1 MVEGISSKKLFLVDP
16 SPRILDEGINL
27 ILQSPRTSVVSMVG
41 RKSTGKSTLMNSLL
55 TQPVFYVNPNAIIA
69 KTENTTIGIDIFK
82 LENQIYLDCEG
93 ALNQGEDINKTL
105 KMAAFVS
112 CFSDTILVLVEL
124 EEHTNGTNI
133 YDKFIMPLFFNNLMK
148 HEARSEDRQEILKK
162 NFVVVV
168 RGLSGEE
175 LDSPEIDE
183 IREEIKQRLDKEW
196 DEAKRRLNELDEE
209 RERTS
214 LDDNYNVRVEFVEFN
229 SNKRIYERTEGI
241 AKIIESD
248 PKSTVRQRLEES
260 KTYAETNILGDID
273 AAKVKLNE
281 KKQEF
286 RVQLKDIDLLDSE
299 LEDRIERIYE
309 DGIKSLF
316 CGVLYRP
323 FERIKDNFISKAI
336 KFRLEYMRIDIEY
349 YRFKLELCKLLGTW
363 FEKFK
368 GGIVDGKKQEF
379 ERKMNNELNTLK
391 FLDGS
396 QQELIDMIRQRIKSK
411 MNNFSDVFTSELSS
425 QRIKDVGWYAFDIA
439 TLALPGFGAVTKT
452 IPGLVKGLALT
463 GRRAWKIGRVFIG
476 IGIHSI
482 SSILNSGSLHLSSE
496 RQVEEL
502 ENELEAL
509 LGEIDGAKES
519 KAVYEIDKRLKG
531 SLSPFDLE
539 NFLVPQERNQ

>member
-16 SPRILDEGINL
+16 NPRILDEGKNL
-27 ILQSPRTSVVSMVG
+27 ILQSPQTSVVSMVG

-55 TQPVFYVNPNAIIA
+55 NQLVFYVNPNPIKA
-69 KTENTTIGIDIFK
+69 KIESTTIGIDIFK

-93 ALNQGEDINKTL
+93 AFDRDGDMDKTL
-105 KMAAFVS
+105 KMAGFVS
-112 CFSDTILVLVEL
+112 CFSDTILVLVEF

-133 YDKFIMPLFFNNLMK
+133 YDKFIMPLFFNTLMK
-148 HEARSEDRQEILKK
+148 HEARSDDRQEIRK

-183 IREEIKQRLDKEW
+183 TREEIKQRLAKEW
-196 DEAKRRLNELDEE
+196 DGAKRKLNELDEE

-214 LDDNYNVRVEFVEFN
+214 LDDNYNVHIEFVEFN
-229 SNKRIYERTEGI
+229 STERIYERTQRI
-241 AKIIESD
+241 TRIIEND

-273 AAKVKLNE
+273 AAKEKLNE

-286 RVQLKDIDLLDSE
+286 QAQLKDIDLLDAE
-299 LEDRIERIYE
+299 LENRIEKIYG
-309 DGIKSLF
+309 DTIQNLF

-336 KFRLEYMRIDIEY
+336 NFRLEYMRIDIEY
-349 YRFKLELCKLLGTW
+349 YRFKLELCKLLETW
-363 FEKFK
+363 LKKFK
-368 GGIVDGKKQEF
+368 RGIVDGKKEEF
-379 ERKMNNELNTLK
+379 ERKMNEELNTLK

-396 QQELIDMIRQRIKSK
+396 QQELIDMIRQRIRSK
-411 MNNFSDVFTSELSS
+411 MNNFSAVFTSELSS
-425 QRIKDVGWYAFDIA
+425 QRTKDVAWYAFDIV
-439 TLALPGFGAVTKT
+439 TLALPGFGAATKT
-452 IPGLVKGLALT
+452 IPNLVKGLALT

-482 SSILNSGSLHLSSE
+482 SRIFNSGSLHVNSE

-502 ENELEAL
+502 ENELRAL
-509 LGEIDGAKES
+509 LGEINGAKES

-539 NFLVPQERNQ
+539 NFLVSQERNQ